1 MWTSD
6 VDTTAA
12 MMKDTANTAPLTII
26 SRLAPNIFT
35 KTPTKI
41 PIKGKTNWG
50 NNSDRHKVYGNSIQ
64 FKSTRNVLPQLL
76 HFTRIQVIIGM
87 STELG

>member
-41 PIKGKTNWG
+41 PIKCKPILELIELKINYQMDLFYMFAS
-50 NNSDRHKVYGNSIQ
+50 NYKSVY
-64 FKSTRNVLPQLL
+64 
-76 HFTRIQVIIGM
+76 
-87 STELG
+87 